1 MRELSGL
8 FLLLVSLYTT
18 LSVFSLMKRG
28 RFSGYLYVIFIVLIF
43 FVSHS
48 ILDTFGQIVFLDY
61 YPEIIK
67 TLEDDTVAIVYD
79 IYISLFLILL
89 VKGAKKN
96 INNERKIIFDNIARE
111 TGMRLYILFKK
122 YNFIFWFIFIL
133 PLLVTL
139 LIGDYGYYS
148 SYLER
153 YFIEDV
159 PESHSIID
167 KLVLIGVL
175 LGGFMAVSV
184 LYKKKM
190 NPRSVVLP
198 TMLFIFVVEG
208 VYFWIYGKRS
218 IVVLFFVLY
227 IILLSITKAIS
238 TKKLLRYVF
247 IIFVFFI
254 SFMNFYGKGIKEN
267 IEETYVGMRVDFG
280 RDYGLKYAIHNDLIL
295 DRNIVPYKMASFIF
309 TGTFFLPRE
318 IWAEK
323 PHPYAVYFTNSA
335 FGNFGESRMYGWG
348 LTTSILSEAISNIGF
363 LGLFIGPYII
373 LYILKREVRSSNP
386 FFKLFSILV
395 AILLLLLEI
404 IAFMPLFLLYLWM
417 LLKEKKSHNFRI

>member
-1 MRELSGL
+1 MRELSGV
-8 FLLLVSLYTT
+8 FLLLVSLYSI
-18 LSVFSLMKRG
+18 LSVFSLIKRG
-28 RFSGYLYVIFIVLIF
+28 RFSGYVYVIFIVLIF

-48 ILDTFGQIVFLDY
+48 ILDTFGQIAFLDY

-227 IILLSITKAIS
+227 IVLLSITKAIS

-295 DRNIVPYKMASFIF
+295 NRNIVPYKMASFIF
-309 TGTFFLPRE
+309 TGTFFIPRE
-318 IWAEK
+318 MWAEK
-323 PHPYAVYFTNSA
+323 PYPYAVYFTNSA
-335 FGNFGESRMYGWG
+335 FGNFGESHMYGWG
-348 LTTSILSEAISNIGF
+348 LTTSILSEAISNLGF

-373 LYILKREVRSSNP
+373 LYILKREVRSSSP

-404 IAFMPLFLLYLWM
+404 IAFMPLFVLYLWM
-417 LLKEKKSHNFRI
+417 LLKEKKS

>member
-8 FLLLVSLYTT
+8 FLLLVSLYST

-28 RFSGYLYVIFIVLIF
+28 RFSGYVYVIFIVLIF

-48 ILDTFGQIVFLDY
+48 ILDTFGQIAFLDY

-96 INNERKIIFDNIARE
+96 INNGKKIIFDNIARE

-122 YNFIFWFIFIL
+122 YNFIFWFIFIF

-153 YFIEDV
+153 YFIEER
-159 PESHSIID
+159 PKSHTIID

-184 LYKKKM
+184 LYKKRM

-198 TMLFIFVVEG
+198 TMLFIFLVEG

-227 IILLSITKAIS
+227 IVLLSITKAVSI
-238 TKKLLRYVF
+238 KKLLKYVF
-247 IIFVFFI
+247 AILILLI
-254 SFMNFYGKGIKEN
+254 SFMNFYGKGVKEN
-267 IEETYVGMRVDFG
+267 LEETYVTMRVDFG

-309 TGTFFLPRE
+309 IGTFFIPRE

-335 FGNFGESRMYGWG
+335 FGNFGESHMYGWG
-348 LTTSILSEAISNIGF
+348 LTTSILSEAISNLGF

-373 LYILKREVRSSNP
+373 LYILKREVRSSSP

-404 IAFMPLFLLYLWM
+404 IAFMPLFVLYLWM
-417 LLKEKKSHNFRI
+417 LLKEKKS

>member
-1 MRELSGL
+1 MRELSGV
-8 FLLLVSLYTT
+8 FLLLVSLYSI
-18 LSVFSLMKRG
+18 LSVFSLIKRG
-28 RFSGYLYVIFIVLIF
+28 RFSGYVYVIFIVLIF
-43 FVSHS
+43 FVSHP
-48 ILDTFGQIVFLDY
+48 ILDTFGQIAFLDY

-122 YNFIFWFIFIL
+122 YNFIFWFIFIF

-153 YFIEDV
+153 YFIEER
-159 PESHSIID
+159 PKSHTIID

-184 LYKKKM
+184 LYKKRM

-198 TMLFIFVVEG
+198 TMLFIFLVEG
-208 VYFWIYGKRS
+208 IYFWIYGKRS

-227 IILLSITKAIS
+227 IVLLSITKAVSI
-238 TKKLLRYVF
+238 KKLLRYVF
-247 IIFVFFI
+247 AILILLI
-254 SFMNFYGKGIKEN
+254 SFMNFYGKGVKEN
-267 IEETYVGMRVDFG
+267 LEETYVTMRVDFG

-309 TGTFFLPRE
+309 IGTFFIPRE

-323 PHPYAVYFTNSA
+323 PHPYAVYLTNSA
-335 FGNFGESRMYGWG
+335 FGNFGESHMYGWG
-348 LTTSILSEAISNIGF
+348 LTTSILSEAISNLGF

-373 LYILKREVRSSNP
+373 LYILKREVRSSSP

-404 IAFMPLFLLYLWM
+404 IAFMPLFVLYLWM
-417 LLKEKKSHNFRI
+417 LLKEKKS